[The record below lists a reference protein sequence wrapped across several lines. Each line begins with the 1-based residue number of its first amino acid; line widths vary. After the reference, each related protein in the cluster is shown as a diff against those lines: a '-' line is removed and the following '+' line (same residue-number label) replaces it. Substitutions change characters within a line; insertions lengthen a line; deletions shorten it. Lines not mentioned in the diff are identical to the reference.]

1 MHVISIKPLRDFWA
15 NHQEARTVLTDWF
28 RLIESQEFA
37 NFTAVKRT
45 FNTVDYVAPF
55 TVFDVGG
62 NKYRVITDIHYNRK
76 KVYIRYVL
84 THAEYDRNKWKVK

>member
-1 MHVISIKPLRDFWA
+1 M
-15 NHQEARTVLTDWF
+15 
-28 RLIESQEFA
+28 
-37 NFTAVKRT
+37 KRT

>member
-1 MHVISIKPLRDFWA
+1 MSPLRDFWG
-15 NHQEARTVLTDWF
+15 NHPEAQKVLKDWF
-28 RLIESQEFA
+28 KVLESQEFA
-37 NFTAVKRT
+37 NFTEVKRT

>member
-1 MHVISIKPLRDFWA
+1 MHIISMSPLRDFWG
-15 NHQEARTVLTDWF
+15 NHPEAQNVLKDWF
-28 RLIESQEFA
+28 KVLESQEFA
-37 NFTAVKRT
+37 NFIALKRT